1 MELVK
6 EKWSKK
12 DTQEFDKYLYSIRKE
27 DKIEFTKKIVNT
39 SMITLGIPTPKLRAI
54 AKEIIKG
61 NYISFLDNM
70 TNKYYETTIVCAIL
84 INKIDSI
91 EEKEKYLKKLKIDNW
106 ATVDILSFKIKGKE
120 KDYIN
125 LSKKYIKSDK
135 TFERRIGV
143 RILFGYTDKEDVEE
157 IFKIIDSL
165 YDEEEYYVN
174 MAVAWLMCELVI
186 KNRDKT
192 FEYLK
197 NHNLNDF
204 TINKTV
210 SKCRDSFRVSKEDK
224 DFLTKYRK
232 KEKR

>member
-27 DKIEFTKKIVNT
+27 DKIEFTKKTVNN
-39 SMITLGIPTPKLRAI
+39 SMTTLGIPTPQLRAI

-106 ATVDILSFKIKGKE
+106 ATVDILSFKIKGK
-120 KDYIN
+120 
-125 LSKKYIKSDK
+125 
-135 TFERRIGV
+135 
-143 RILFGYTDKEDVEE
+143 
-157 IFKIIDSL
+157 
-165 YDEEEYYVN
+165 
-174 MAVAWLMCELVI
+174 
-186 KNRDKT
+186 
-192 FEYLK
+192 
-197 NHNLNDF
+197 
-204 TINKTV
+204 
-210 SKCRDSFRVSKEDK
+210 
-224 DFLTKYRK
+224 
-232 KEKR
+232 

>member
-27 DKIEFTKKIVNT
+27 DKIEFTKKTVNT
-39 SMITLGIPTPKLRAI
+39 SMTTLGIPTPQLRAI

-135 TFERRIGV
+135 PFERRIGV

-204 TINKTV
+204 TINKAV

-232 KEKR
+232 KGKR